1 MLNLHDQLQAQYVSW
16 FSGFCIQPVV
26 KPADLILRGGESMNI
41 PMHRFNYTK
50 LTRSQIEQ
58 KLKAAES
65 GPVCASGFSDV
76 LAGKSLKIVTD
87 GGPVLDYAFKDK
99 NRLTLTENN
108 GAPVESGYG
117 ALTIGQIAFFSHMI
131 PGIQKGYNVFVDLD
145 TNLVT
150 VFEVWLSSGR
160 KEKTLGNKEIT
171 VDDREVQRQIYF
183 GYVEVAGQKPPEKRH
198 HLTNRIEGK
207 GMYWKQDTGIETLEY
222 YASVVSSIFVELTR
236 SADDLSYTSPSDYV
250 LINDDMFIYDRTEC
264 EFSGIFTLFVADLFA
279 ETQAGVRLGF
289 NEKDELEYYMFRG
302 TGKVVGQ
309 LAYLEPFDDHGE
321 EPMVVQAESDPQSP
335 GKGQRLVYRPVRDF
349 QHMTDEEVYQAALKS
364 TTAFGGRVDAPQ
376 QISGNNIPFTD
387 MLVGK
392 AFTLRYDNGGPV
404 RHYRVDDKY
413 KLRYRED
420 GESQWH
426 EEAYRAYEAD
436 QKLVWFSHLLTDSKP
451 RASVQVAMDLLNGLT
466 TCIHSRMGTKYY
478 GNETSYRAIFGV
490 AEMEGLEP
498 PQYVRH
504 ELTDELVGHAY
515 SWSYSDQMTSMHLY
529 ATPHSMSWTIFT
541 ENQTLGAQWG
551 SPCIYVK
558 VREGVYIFVQ
568 NEEACNGAEMCV
580 MINTKIM
587 HDCGFG
593 FSGGANGVNLS
604 LTGAIGRH
612 IGQLHVKRY
621 FGLNPQRKGA

>member
-1 MLNLHDQLQAQYVSW
+1 
-16 FSGFCIQPVV
+16 
-26 KPADLILRGGESMNI
+26 
-41 PMHRFNYTK
+41 MHRFNYTK
-50 LTRSQIEQ
+50 LTKRQIEQ

-76 LAGKSLKIVTD
+76 LAGKSFKIVTD
-87 GGPVLDYAFKDK
+87 DGPVLAYSFKDK
-99 NRLTLTENN
+99 NHLTLSENG
-108 GAPVESGYG
+108 GAGIESGYG
-117 ALTIGQIAFFSHMI
+117 ALALKRVVLFSHMN
-131 PGIQKGYNVFVDLD
+131 PEAQKGYNVIVDLD

-160 KEKTLGNKEIT
+160 KEKTLSNKEIT
-171 VDDREVQRQIYF
+171 VDNREVQRQIYF
-183 GYVEVAGQKPPEKRH
+183 GYVDVAGQKPPEKRH

-207 GMYWKQDTGIETLEY
+207 GMHWRQDTGIETLEY

-236 SADDLSYTSPSDYV
+236 NTDNLSYCSPSDYV
-250 LINDDMFIYDRTEC
+250 LIDDNTFIYDRTEC
-264 EFSGIFTLFVADLFA
+264 EFSGIFTLFVADLFT

-289 NEKDELEYYMFRG
+289 NDKDELEYYMFQG
-302 TGKVVGQ
+302 TGRCVGQ

-321 EPMVVQAESDPQSP
+321 KPMVVQSASDPQSP

-349 QHMTDEEVYQAALKS
+349 QHMTDEEVYQAALKN
-364 TTAFGGRVDAPQ
+364 TTAFADRTGAPQ
-376 QISGNNIPFTD
+376 MITGNNIPFTD

-392 AFTLRYDNGGPV
+392 EFTLRYDRGPV
-404 RHYRVDDKY
+404 RHYQITEKY
-413 KLRYRED
+413 KLKYRED
-420 GESQWH
+420 GETQWH

-436 QKLVWFSHLLTDSKP
+436 EKMIWFSHLLADSKP
-451 RASVQVAMDLLNGLT
+451 RASVQVALDLINGLT

-478 GNETSYRAIFGV
+478 GNETSYYPIFGV

-504 ELTDELVGHAY
+504 ELTDELVGHAF
-515 SWSYSDQMTSMHLY
+515 SWSYSDQMTSMHIY

-541 ENQTLGAQWG
+541 ENQTMGAQWG

-558 VREGVYIFVQ
+558 VRDGVYIFVQ

-580 MINTKIM
+580 MINTKIT

-593 FSGGANGVNLS
+593 FSGGAQGVNLS

-612 IGQLHVKRY
+612 IGQFHVKEY
-621 FGLNPQRKGA
+621 FDLNPQRNGGVA